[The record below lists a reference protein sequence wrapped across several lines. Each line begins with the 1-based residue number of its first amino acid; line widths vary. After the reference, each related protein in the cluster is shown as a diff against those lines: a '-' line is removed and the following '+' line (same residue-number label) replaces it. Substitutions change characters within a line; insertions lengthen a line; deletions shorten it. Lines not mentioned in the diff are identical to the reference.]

1 MEMGQLEAFLMAVK
15 LRSFSRAAEAIGVA
29 QPSLSAR
36 ILALEAELGE
46 QLFHRVGRGVR
57 LTDAG
62 RAFLPYVKRA
72 METLQTGRD
81 ALESSRTASAGRL
94 HIGAARSIST
104 NVLPQIL
111 EEFRH
116 RHPGVDF
123 AIKTG
128 RSSEVLEWV
137 LSEQIQVGLSRELH
151 HPDIVSTHLY
161 DEQVV
166 LVTHPN
172 HHFAATGNAS
182 IYEVASEP
190 LIVYD
195 KESTYFVLI
204 DKICRE
210 AGIVPNIQMDLDS
223 IESTKRMIERGL
235 GLSFLPLNA
244 LTRELDLGT
253 LAHVPIREDY
263 RITLP
268 TGVMVR
274 KAGSYSAIVTTFLD
288 LLSELFPVAQPLSQS
303 A

>member
-36 ILALEAELGE
+36 ILALETELGD

-62 RAFLPYVKRA
+62 RAFLPYVQRA

-81 ALESSRTASAGRL
+81 AVESNRTASGGRL

-104 NVLPQIL
+104 NVLPGIL
-111 EEFRH
+111 DQFRR
-116 RHPGVDF
+116 RHPGVDL

-137 LSEQIQVGLSRELH
+137 LSEQIQVGLARELH
-151 HPDIVSTHLY
+151 HPDIISTHLY

-172 HHFAATGNAS
+172 HPFATAGNAS
-182 IYEVASEP
+182 IYDVASEP

-235 GLSFLPLNA
+235 GISFLPLNA
-244 LTRELDLGT
+244 ITRELELGT
-253 LAHVPIREDY
+253 LARVSLREEH

-274 KAGSYSAIVTTFLD
+274 KAATYSAVVTAFLD
-288 LLSELFPVAQPLSQS
+288 LLAELYPTPRLSQS